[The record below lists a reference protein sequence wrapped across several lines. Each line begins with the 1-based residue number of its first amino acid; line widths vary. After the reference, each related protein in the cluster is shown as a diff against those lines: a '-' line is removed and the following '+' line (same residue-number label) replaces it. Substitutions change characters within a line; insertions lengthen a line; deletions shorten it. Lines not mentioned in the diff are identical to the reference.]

1 MALDLGFI
9 TRNFVMHLE
18 FHGETT
24 DCGIKP
30 RDRMRMKDT
39 EKK

>member
-1 MALDLGFI
+1 M
-9 TRNFVMHLE
+9 RLE
-18 FHGETT
+18 FNGETT

-39 EKK
+39 EKKFLLWVN